1 MLRNLLPAH
10 EFLSASAAE
19 SVLSSGIILLPHV
32 KQRLEAIAGT
42 FDPDSEVDSLPWG
55 PQTDTKFEAFAV
67 TVGTDSKPGQLHWC
81 VDSGASCHFSN
92 NPLAFVS
99 MKSTKVNITM
109 AKSGTTITATGVGDC
124 IIHTT
129 NSSGERCS
137 LTLKNMFCI
146 ALI

>member
-1 MLRNLLPAH
+1 MKGYLCRDRNAYKIGVFFTLLLLLSMCRGVYSDAPIDETKSMLRNLLPAH

-42 FDPDSEVDSLPWG
+42 FDPDCEVDSLPWG

-81 VDSGASCHFSN
+81 VDSGASCHFS
-92 NPLAFVS
+92 
-99 MKSTKVNITM
+99 
-109 AKSGTTITATGVGDC
+109 TIRWR
-124 IIHTT
+124 
-129 NSSGERCS
+129 S
-137 LTLKNMFCI
+137 FP
-146 ALI
+146 